1 MILGITGGVGAGKSS
16 VLAILEKEYNAK
28 LILADEVG
36 RELMQPGEANYVN
49 IVNAFGKEILNEDQ
63 TIDTKKLAATAFS
76 NPLET
81 LRLNAITHPNV
92 RVRIEWMIKEIR
104 DKEPDALIVI
114 EAALLSEGH
123 LIPLCDDVWYI
134 YTDEQTRIKR
144 IMESRGYGKERCL
157 QTIARQKSDAQ
168 FRAEC
173 RVVIDNSHSIEET
186 KAQIE
191 RQIRVLG
198 KETFLDKVG
207 EM

>member
-123 LIPLCDDVWYI
+123 LIPI

-191 RQIRVLG
+191 RQMKKAR
-198 KETFLDKVG
+198 
-207 EM
+207 